1 MALTQSVTNSSQRVI
16 IKLTKFWKEISNQ
29 YNACRVKS
37 FGNENMNPGYSR
49 DAIWLIPGTDLCGRV
64 PLWNWRTQVRLAD
77 STRPGPSLD
86 KFWFDVIWRIQKYFG
101 CNEDE
106 MLPISEFEWKPD
118 TRCLNTLGIALRSF
132 ISKLKKSNSQNFRI
146 IARWCGLFFGSHILK
161 PNFRIYRP
169 SLVYKDYGGAITLQT
184 FFCTNRKFGQDI
196 RTTISTLSLISSE
209 ISENQ

>member
-1 MALTQSVTNSSQRVI
+1 MAQTQSVTNSSQRVI

-29 YNACRVKS
+29 YNTCKVKS
-37 FGNENMNPGYSR
+37 FENENMNPDHAR
-49 DAIWLIPGTDLCGRV
+49 DSIWLIPGTDLCGRV

-106 MLPISEFEWKPD
+106 MLPISELEWKPD

-132 ISKLKKSNSQNFRI
+132 ISKLKKSNRNLGSLF
-146 IARWCGLFFGSHILK
+146 ADAVFFGNHIFK

-169 SLVYKDYGGAITLQT
+169 SLVYKDYSGAITSQT
-184 FFCTNRKFGQDI
+184 FFFTNRKFGQDI
-196 RTTISTLSLISSE
+196 RTTISTLSLISSK
-209 ISENQ
+209 I